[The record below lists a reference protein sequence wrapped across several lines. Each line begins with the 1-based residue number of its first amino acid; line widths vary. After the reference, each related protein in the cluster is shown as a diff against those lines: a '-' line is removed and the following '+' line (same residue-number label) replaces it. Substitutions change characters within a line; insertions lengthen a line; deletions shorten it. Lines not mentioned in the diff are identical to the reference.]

1 MREFEQKRKTKKI
14 LSSPFLL
21 VPLILIFLFLARG
34 TWNVYLKDRASGDAL
49 RLTEERLARAK
60 AAEAQIS
67 GAIGRLQT
75 ATGIESEIRD
85 KLQMGKEG
93 EQEVVIL
100 DNTRST
106 TSAVSESPGI
116 LQKIWNFFTI
126 R

>member
-49 RLTEERLARAK
+49 RLTEDRLARAK